1 MKKEAYP
8 PAQCMRNKTW
18 RGGSSFLSPPLPL
31 RQMLSN
37 NLSCW
42 CNISFP
48 FEWKKG
54 GWEKLWIYGD
64 RSWAGNMEGG
74 KKMCV
79 GQVSWTCFDP
89 LSTMSYP
96 SQKGREQKN
105 LYSSQLVFVGKT
117 WAYPARNSCEK
128 REEDG
133 GGVFKLFFLF
143 GPLRKMIHHSSH
155 LSLRPGIPPSLAPLS
170 TPPRLR
176 FAK

>member
-1 MKKEAYP
+1 MQYLFSFRMKKGRMGKAL
-8 PAQCMRNKTW
+8 NLW
-18 RGGSSFLSPPLPL
+18 GSVVS
-31 RQMLSN
+31 
-37 NLSCW
+37 
-42 CNISFP
+42 
-48 FEWKKG
+48 WK
-54 GWEKLWIYGD
+54 YG
-64 RSWAGNMEGG
+64 GG
-74 KKMCV
+74 KEDMCV

-89 LSTMSYP
+89 LSTMSTQP
-96 SQKGREQKN
+96 KREGTKN
-105 LYSSQLVFVGKT
+105 LYSSQRVFVVKT